1 MAMCE
6 REVVPIKARRTF
18 RRVSLALAIA
28 VGALI
33 TPAIGAEVTFIHMGD
48 VHGHL
53 MPRPSLSSK
62 NQAATEGGLAR
73 MFTAINDIRMRRG
86 KGKTLLVNTGD
97 SIQGSAEAL
106 FTRGQAMV
114 DVLNRF
120 GIDAYAPGNWDW
132 VYGVDRALELF
143 GGSEPKAPWNA
154 LAANAYYEGEPYAD
168 RAGTRVLPPYLVR
181 EVDGVKIG
189 ILGFTTDRGPQVV
202 GRGVTKGVRFS
213 KGDAEL
219 KEFVTALRE
228 REHVALIVMIS
239 ELGLSN
245 NIRLAEEVPGV
256 DVILS

>member
-6 REVVPIKARRTF
+6 REVVPSKPRRKF
-18 RRVSLALAIA
+18 RRLSLALAI
-28 VGALI
+28 VLGALI
-33 TPAIGAEVTFIHMGD
+33 TPATGAEVTFIHMGD

-62 NQAATEGGLAR
+62 NKAASEGGLAR
-73 MFTAINDIRMRRG
+73 MFTAINDIRTRRG

-154 LAANAYYEGEPYAD
+154 LAANAYYEGVPAPLPRPRSGRRQNRYPRIHHGQ
-168 RAGTRVLPPYLVR
+168 RAA
-181 EVDGVKIG
+181 
-189 ILGFTTDRGPQVV
+189 
-202 GRGVTKGVRFS
+202 GRRKR
-213 KGDAEL
+213 
-219 KEFVTALRE
+219 RHE
-228 REHVALIVMIS
+228 RRSLQQ
-239 ELGLSN
+239 G
-245 NIRLAEEVPGV
+245 
-256 DVILS
+256 